1 MSNRSTSDA
10 PLVSVV
16 LPTYGRPALVRKA
29 VASVGAQTYPNVELL
44 VVDDCSPTPVE
55 QALEELSL
63 GPSITVRVL
72 RHGENRGG
80 NAARNTGIRVAAGE
94 YVAFLDDDDRWHPEK
109 FDRQVRAFRESSPA
123 VGAVCVGQRFVDDR
137 GETTQLRMPSAS
149 GDVTEAVL
157 RGATLGPFSTLM
169 VRADVIEAVGF
180 PDERFP
186 AWQDR
191 EWHVRL
197 SQEGDYEAIRELL
210 AIRHIGSHG
219 RINDDYDG
227 HREAGRLYSDKYRSL
242 AARYGWATER
252 KFAAN
257 VYGGV
262 AGTALAAGR
271 YDDCARYS
279 LRALGNDPRSVRGLA
294 RLVVGIGGPR
304 VHELVR
310 SARRRY
316 HRLREPSSPRGSFA
330 DESPGD

>member
-1 MSNRSTSDA
+1 
-10 PLVSVV
+10 
-16 LPTYGRPALVRKA
+16 
-29 VASVGAQTYPNVELL
+29 
-44 VVDDCSPTPVE
+44 
-55 QALEELSL
+55 
-63 GPSITVRVL
+63 
-72 RHGENRGG
+72 
-80 NAARNTGIRVAAGE
+80 
-94 YVAFLDDDDRWHPEK
+94 
-109 FDRQVRAFRESSPA
+109 
-123 VGAVCVGQRFVDDR
+123 VCVGQRFVDDR

-149 GDVTEAVL
+149 GDVTEVVL
-157 RGATLGPFSTLM
+157 RGATLGLFSTLM

-197 SQEGDYEAIRELL
+197 SQEGDYEAIREPL

-227 HREAGRLYSDKYRSL
+227 HREAGRLYSDKYRSF

-330 DESPGD
+330 DESSGD

>member
-1 MSNRSTSDA
+1 MSNRSNSDA

-16 LPTYGRPALVRKA
+16 IPTYDRPALVRKA

-44 VVDDCSPTPVE
+44 VVDDCSPTPVK
-55 QALEELSL
+55 QAPEELSL
-63 GPSITVRVL
+63 GPSIAVRVL
-72 RHGENRGG
+72 RHEENRGG

-186 AWQDR
+186 A
-191 EWHVRL
+191 
-197 SQEGDYEAIRELL
+197 
-210 AIRHIGSHG
+210 
-219 RINDDYDG
+219 
-227 HREAGRLYSDKYRSL
+227 
-242 AARYGWATER
+242 
-252 KFAAN
+252 
-257 VYGGV
+257 
-262 AGTALAAGR
+262 
-271 YDDCARYS
+271 
-279 LRALGNDPRSVRGLA
+279 
-294 RLVVGIGGPR
+294 
-304 VHELVR
+304 
-310 SARRRY
+310 
-316 HRLREPSSPRGSFA
+316 
-330 DESPGD
+330 

>member
-16 LPTYGRPALVRKA
+16 LPTYDRPALVRKA

-55 QALEELSL
+55 QALEKLSL

-109 FDRQVRAFRESSPA
+109 LDRQVRAFRESSPA

-186 AWQDR
+186 A
-191 EWHVRL
+191 
-197 SQEGDYEAIRELL
+197 
-210 AIRHIGSHG
+210 
-219 RINDDYDG
+219 
-227 HREAGRLYSDKYRSL
+227 
-242 AARYGWATER
+242 
-252 KFAAN
+252 
-257 VYGGV
+257 
-262 AGTALAAGR
+262 
-271 YDDCARYS
+271 
-279 LRALGNDPRSVRGLA
+279 
-294 RLVVGIGGPR
+294 
-304 VHELVR
+304 
-310 SARRRY
+310 
-316 HRLREPSSPRGSFA
+316 
-330 DESPGD
+330 